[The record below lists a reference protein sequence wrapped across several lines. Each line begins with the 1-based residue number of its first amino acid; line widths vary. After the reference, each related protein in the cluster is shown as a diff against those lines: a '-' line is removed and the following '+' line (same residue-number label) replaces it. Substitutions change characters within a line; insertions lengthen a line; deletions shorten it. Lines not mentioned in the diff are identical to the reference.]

1 LPEIIAQGSLPKG
14 KGLFQTIGK
23 RYLGRL
29 SALALH
35 GFQTLFMTIE
45 KNYFALF
52 GLPERFQVDSA
63 ELSDRYLS
71 LQKTLHPDRAHQS
84 EREQLRAVQAVAQLN
99 AALATLKSPLKRA
112 AYLLELKGVDTD
124 SSAATIGDTDFLLQ
138 QMLLREQLDD
148 AKQAADPD
156 AALESLLETLESHEQ
171 PLKETLVNHLASSEP
186 LVLQQAL
193 VNLRKL
199 QFFDKLR
206 QQIELVEDQLADL

>member
-1 LPEIIAQGSLPKG
+1 
-14 KGLFQTIGK
+14 
-23 RYLGRL
+23 
-29 SALALH
+29 
-35 GFQTLFMTIE
+35 MTIE

-52 GLPERFQVDSA
+52 GLPECFQVDGA

-112 AYLLELKGVDTD
+112 AYLLGLKGIETNA
-124 SSAATIGDTDFLLQ
+124 SAATIADSGFLLQ

-148 AKQAADPD
+148 AKQAADPEE
-156 AALESLLETLESHEQ
+156 ALQSLLESLASQEQ
-171 PLKETLVNHLASSEP
+171 PLKDALVSHLASNEP
-186 LVLQQAL
+186 PVLQQAL
-193 VNLRKL
+193 EMLRKL

-206 QQIELVEDQLADL
+206 QQIELAEDQLADL